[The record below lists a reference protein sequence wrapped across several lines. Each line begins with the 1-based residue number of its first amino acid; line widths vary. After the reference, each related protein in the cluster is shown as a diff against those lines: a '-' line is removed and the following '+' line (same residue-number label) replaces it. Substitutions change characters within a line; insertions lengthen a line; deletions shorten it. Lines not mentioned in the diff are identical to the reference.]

1 VQWHLVK
8 CQFQASSILKTVLSI
23 PLSQNTKMR
32 GRNLAFIVV
41 KAFSV
46 IQLFGNEVFL
56 CCSLPILKL
65 IMIIIVGT
73 SYIPTEGNGS
83 FLLIPTMG
91 WYLYIMSGSKR
102 LGTVGILPSKQQRR
116 KISLSVHS
124 KNLEAEFAS

>member
-1 VQWHLVK
+1 
-8 CQFQASSILKTVLSI
+8 
-23 PLSQNTKMR
+23 MR